1 MKREQVLRLLDCPN
15 SLKDQAI
22 NAGIIAGFN
31 FFTTL
36 AGLQVTGITADPA
49 TALTAAAVS
58 AGLGFFASLITQRG
72 LKKPEE

>member
-31 FFTTL
+31 FFSTL
-36 AGLQVTGITADPA
+36 AGVGVTGLTQDPVV
-49 TALTAAAVS
+49 ALTAAAVS

>member
-1 MKREQVLRLLDCPN
+1 
-15 SLKDQAI
+15 
-22 NAGIIAGFN
+22 
-31 FFTTL
+31 
-36 AGLQVTGITADPA
+36 LQVTGITADPA